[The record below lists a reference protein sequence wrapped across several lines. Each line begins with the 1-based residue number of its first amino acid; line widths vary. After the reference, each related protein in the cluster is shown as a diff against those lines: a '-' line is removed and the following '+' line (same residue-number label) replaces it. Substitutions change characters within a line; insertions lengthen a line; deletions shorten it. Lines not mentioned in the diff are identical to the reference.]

1 MDELREE
8 LRELE
13 RENTHLRQIIG
24 ELYARL
30 RRVGEV
36 GDGGSLDDDTA
47 RQPGD

>member
-24 ELYARL
+24 EGWWFIG
-30 RRVGEV
+30 RRSGA
-36 GDGGSLDDDTA
+36 TA
-47 RQPGD
+47 G